1 MPKILRSLRVKIK
14 NPKKLFIVK
23 TPKTVVI
30 ECKINLKINI
40 LSQIIAF

>member
-1 MPKILRSLRVKIK
+1 MPKILRNLSAGIE

-23 TPKTVVI
+23 TPEIVVI
-30 ECKINLKINI
+30 ECKINLEINI